1 MGAPTANVSSVTSMP
16 PETGDDDEEL
26 RAADGR
32 VPGRRGRATRQKLL
46 EQTAAML
53 GSTSFRDLKVVDI
66 ARGAGTSPAT
76 FYQYFPDVE
85 AAILVLA
92 EEMAAHGKVLA
103 DLVLEHGGKG
113 RVGYDTA
120 AGLGD
125 GFMDFWEDNRS
136 LLRVVEMATEEGDQ
150 RFRRLRVRLLNPLT
164 EALNAVV
171 DGLRKEGRHP
181 DDLDPMATAGVL
193 VSMLAHVAAHRVG
206 FEFWGIRGDDLRRS
220 MSRIVYTT
228 VTGQKPP
235 NAG

>member
-1 MGAPTANVSSVTSMP
+1 MEPVTAIP
-16 PETGDDDEEL
+16 PDELDDEEL

-32 VPGRRGRATRQKLL
+32 VPGRRGRATRQRLL

-53 GSTSFRDLKVVDI
+53 GTTSFRDLKVVDI

-103 DLVLEHGGKG
+103 DLVLEHPWKGKAG
-113 RVGYDTA
+113 AATA
-120 AGLGD
+120 SGLVD

-164 EALNAVV
+164 EALNEVI
-171 DGLRKEGRHP
+171 DGLRKEGRVP

-193 VSMLAHVAAHRVG
+193 VSMLAHVAAHRYG
-206 FEFWGIRGDDLRRS
+206 FEFWGIRGGDLRRS
-220 MSRIVYTT
+220 MSRIVFTT

-235 NAG
+235 AA